1 MARIKTTKNELKAQ
15 RDTQR
20 RLERYL
26 PTLQLKKTQLQVEV
40 RQVDARIEQN
50 QQNETKLLDALRAWV
65 SLFSDPVDFE
75 PWLAVERVVTDTANI
90 AGVTVPVLREVLFRR
105 TPPSLTATPP
115 WYDDGLQ
122 TLAELAKLRLER
134 RVFDEQRRLLAE
146 ELRTTNQRVNLFER
160 VKIPECK
167 EAIRKIRIFLG
178 DVQTLDVARS
188 KIAKQK
194 TLERETAT

>member
-15 RDTQR
+15 RDTLR

-26 PTLQLKKTQLQVEV
+26 PTLQLKKTQLQLEV
-40 RQVDARIEQN
+40 RLVDVRIEQN
-50 QQNETKLLDALRAWV
+50 QQREQTLLDGLRAWV
-65 SLFSDPVDFE
+65 ALFSDPVDFG
-75 PWLAVERVVTDTANI
+75 PWLDIERVLTDTANI
-90 AGVTVPVLREVLFRR
+90 AGVTVPVLREVMFQREQ
-105 TPPSLTATPP
+105 PSLAGTPP

-122 TLAELAKLRLER
+122 CLAELARLRLER

-160 VKIPECK
+160 VKIPGCR
-167 EAIRKIRIFLG
+167 EAIRRIRIFLG

-188 KIAKQK
+188 KIAKSK

>member
-15 RDTQR
+15 RDTMR

-40 RQVDARIEQN
+40 RLVDARIEQS
-50 QQNETKLLDALRAWV
+50 QQHEQALLEGLHAWV
-65 SLFSDPVDFE
+65 ALFSDPVDFL
-75 PWLAVERVVTDTANI
+75 PWLDIGRVLTDTANI
-90 AGVTVPVLREVLFRR
+90 AGVTVPVLREVEWKR
-105 TPPSLTATPP
+105 TQPPLDTTPP
-115 WYDDGLQ
+115 WYDDALSC
-122 TLAELAKLRLER
+122 LAELARLRLER

-167 EAIRKIRIFLG
+167 EAIRRIRIFLG

-194 TLERETAT
+194 TLERGTAT

>member
-15 RDTQR
+15 RDTMR

-26 PTLQLKKTQLQVEV
+26 PTLQLKKSQLQLEV
-40 RQVDARIEQN
+40 RLVDGRIEQN
-50 QQNETKLLDALRAWV
+50 QQREQALLLGLHSWV
-65 SLFSDPVDFE
+65 ALFSDPVDFG
-75 PWLAVERVVTDTANI
+75 PWLGVERVDNDTANI
-90 AGVTVPVLREVLFRR
+90 AGVTVPVLREVIFRR
-105 TPPSLTATPP
+105 EQPPLDTTPP
-115 WYDDGLQ
+115 WYDDGLEC
-122 TLAELAKLRLER
+122 LAELARLRLER

-194 TLERETAT
+194 TLERESAS

>member
-15 RDTQR
+15 RDTMR

-40 RQVDARIEQN
+40 RLVDARIERN
-50 QQNETKLLDALRAWV
+50 QQRAQALLEGLRSWV
-65 SLFSDPVDFE
+65 ALFSDPVDFT
-75 PWLAVERVVTDTANI
+75 PWLDIGRVLTDTANI
-90 AGVTVPVLREVLFRR
+90 AGVTVPLLREVEFLR
-105 TPPSLTATPP
+105 TQPPLDTTPP
-115 WYDDGLQ
+115 WYDDALSC
-122 TLAELAKLRLER
+122 LAELARLRLER
-134 RVFDEQRRLLAE
+134 RVFEEQRRLLAE

-188 KIAKQK
+188 KLAKQK
-194 TLERETAT
+194 SLERETAS

>member
-50 QQNETKLLDALRAWV
+50 QQAEQKLLADLRTWV
-65 SLFSDPVDFE
+65 ALFSDPVDFG
-75 PWLAVERVVTDTANI
+75 PWLGVERVLCDTANI
-90 AGVTVPVLREVLFRR
+90 AGVTVPVLREVVFVRVQ
-105 TPPSLTATPP
+105 PSLVATPP
-115 WYDDGLQ
+115 WFDDGLSC
-122 TLAELAKLRLER
+122 LAGLARLRLER

-160 VKIPECK
+160 VKIPECR

>member
-26 PTLQLKKTQLQVEV
+26 PTLQLKKVQLQVEV
-40 RQVDARIEQN
+40 RQVDARIEHN
-50 QQNETKLLDALRAWV
+50 QQAEHKLLADLRIWV
-65 SLFSDPVDFE
+65 ALFSDPVDFS
-75 PWLAVERVVTDTANI
+75 PWIGIETVVCDTANI
-90 AGVTVPVLREVLFRR
+90 AGVTVPVLREVVFSRAQ
-105 TPPSLTATPP
+105 PSLIATPP
-115 WYDDGLQ
+115 WIDDGLRC
-122 TLAELAKLRLER
+122 LAELARLRLER

-146 ELRTTNQRVNLFER
+146 ELRTTNQRVNLFDR

-167 EAIRKIRIFLG
+167 EAIRRIRIFLG

>member
-40 RQVDARIEQN
+40 RLVDARIEQN
-50 QQNETKLLDALRAWV
+50 QQNETKLLEGLRSWV
-65 SLFSDPVDFE
+65 SLFSDPIDFE
-75 PWLAVERVVTDTANI
+75 PWLAVERVLTDTANI
-90 AGVTVPVLREVLFRR
+90 AGVTVPVLREVEFRR
-105 TPPSLTATPP
+105 TQPSLVATPP
-115 WYDDGLQ
+115 WYDDALQ
-122 TLAELAKLRLER
+122 TLAALAKLRLER

-188 KIAKQK
+188 KIAKSK
-194 TLERETAT
+194 TLERGTST

>member
-1 MARIKTTKNELKAQ
+1 MARVKTTKNELKAQ
-15 RDTQR
+15 RDTMR

-40 RQVDARIEQN
+40 RLVDGRIEQN
-50 QQNETKLLDALRAWV
+50 QQRERTLLDGLRSWV
-65 SLFSDPVDFE
+65 SLFSDPVDFR
-75 PWLAVERVVTDTANI
+75 PWLDIGRVLTDTANI
-90 AGVTVPVLREVLFRR
+90 AGVTVPVLREVEFQR
-105 TPPSLTATPP
+105 TQPPLDTTPP
-115 WYDDGLQ
+115 WFDDALQ
-122 TLAELAKLRLER
+122 CLADLARLRLER
-134 RVFDEQRRLLAE
+134 RVFAEQRRLLAE

-160 VKIPECK
+160 VKIPECR

-194 TLERETAT
+194 TLERETSA

>member
-15 RDTQR
+15 RDTMR

-40 RQVDARIEQN
+40 RQVDVRIEQN
-50 QQNETKLLDALRAWV
+50 QQREQALLDGLRSWV
-65 SLFSDPVDFE
+65 SLFSDPVDFA
-75 PWLAVERVVTDTANI
+75 PWLDIVGVSTDTANI
-90 AGVTVPVLREVLFRR
+90 AGVTVPVLREVEFQR
-105 TPPSLTATPP
+105 TQPPLDATPP
-115 WYDDGLQ
+115 WYDDALQ
-122 TLAELAKLRLER
+122 CLADLAKLRLER

>member
-15 RDTQR
+15 RDTMR

-26 PTLQLKKTQLQVEV
+26 PTLQLKQTQLQLEV
-40 RQVDARIEQN
+40 RQVEARIEQN
-50 QQNETKLLDALRAWV
+50 QQREQRQLDGLRSWV
-65 SLFSDPVDFE
+65 ELFSDAVDFA
-75 PWLAVERVVTDTANI
+75 PWLAVSRVLTDTQNI
-90 AGVTVPVLREVLFRR
+90 AGVNVPVLREVEFARE
-105 TPPSLTATPP
+105 PPDLLRTPP
-115 WYDDGLQ
+115 WYDDALDC
-122 TLAELAKLRLER
+122 LAALAALRLEA
-134 RVFDEQRRLLAE
+134 RVLAAQRVLLAA

-167 EAIRKIRIFLG
+167 EAIRRIRIFLG

-194 TLERETAT
+194 SLERETAT

>member
-50 QQNETKLLDALRAWV
+50 QQNEQKLLDGLRAWV
-65 SLFSDPVDFE
+65 SLFSDPIDFE
-75 PWLAVERVVTDTANI
+75 PWLAVERVLTDTANI
-90 AGVTVPVLREVLFRR
+90 AGVTVPVLREVVFRR
-105 TPPSLTATPP
+105 TQPSLTATPP
-115 WYDDGLQ
+115 WYDDASKGLAD
-122 TLAELAKLRLER
+122 LARLRLER

-188 KIAKQK
+188 KIAKSK
-194 TLERETAT
+194 TLERETSS